1 MLGQYLNDDLCN
13 DEFVQTCREVDE
25 ELKFFDFDCMG
36 EGNFSFPTTGGS
48 TFTQEIAQRENK
60 RKLGGLGAD
69 QMFLSPVGN
78 PFEMRKSLVK
88 SEPKRRR
95 LSEKKEALS
104 DDSDKKKVY
113 ARYSEDEE
121 KALVYAGL
129 HISLAGTFLTT
140 SVRTSHKEVLKDM
153 YVYYLGRETNRDSSA
168 LLRHFKEIKSKKQN
182 LRKYLND
189 GDSFGKICTSLI
201 DFLMKKKL

>member
-1 MLGQYLNDDLCN
+1 MMGQYLNDDVCN
-13 DEFVQTCREVDE
+13 DQFVQTCREMDE
-25 ELKFFDFDCMG
+25 EFQFFDFDCMG
-36 EGNFSFPTTGGS
+36 EEGLFRNANPTTYA
-48 TFTQEIAQRENK
+48 QESYQRENK
-60 RKLGGLGAD
+60 RKHASLGD
-69 QMFLSPVGN
+69 SMFLSPLGN
-78 PFEMRKSLVK
+78 PFDQQKPLLK

-95 LSEKKEALS
+95 LSEKKESLCG
-104 DDSDKKKVY
+104 DDSEKKKVY

-140 SVRTSHKEVLKDM
+140 TVRTSHKEVLKDM
-153 YVYYLGRETNRDSSA
+153 YVYYLGRNTNRDSSA